1 MHAFLLAAAAGMSCY
16 PQPPFSA
23 CMIHRAPIPLPD
35 PLRDFVTRP
44 ATPGAPVHLPANA
57 AGVLYSSP
65 EHLEKQQFSIVET
78 ATGRALEVVLRPVRG
93 AANVDGLPSLQK
105 FSSKRASLYRVEARN
120 GFAPGTRYTVR
131 QRVAGQVLE
140 VAIDR
145 EAVDLKRSLVRL
157 RATQPAWR
165 ENMGSGCWGPPEQVL
180 VQAVDYEVPASLAPY
195 RQRLLAVTLKTAGL
209 AWREP
214 EGEQVLRPFELAQPG
229 FPSAYGLPAG
239 LLHASVDALPA
250 LPARPLRVSLAAA
263 VAFLEVDSDWHP
275 SAPSFVE
282 IAPERLAPFD
292 SLSGLRAAMRS
303 GDGAR
308 IAAQLAVTPVRT
320 SDMRYGGPVIEPE
333 PLGPQDMGR
342 PAALRGWLAQRHRG
356 ALEATIYRLMAH
368 REAAVRSAALAALVR
383 VQYLPLRDPTRARTA
398 LGALLAAMRDPHAS
412 VRRSAVL
419 ALFELRRAVGE
430 LQLVCE
436 FTDTGFPISPAGC
449 VPSEA
454 FLPLLPSARAFL
466 KHPDSAV
473 RERAQATV
481 TLLEAPAADSR

>member
-1 MHAFLLAAAAGMSCY
+1 MHAFLLAAAGMSCY

-23 CMIHRAPIPLPD
+23 CMIQRAPIPLPD

-57 AGVLYSSP
+57 AGVLYCSP

-78 ATGRALEVVLRPVRG
+78 ASGRALEVVLSPVRG
-93 AANVDGLPSLQK
+93 AGNVDGLPSLQK
-105 FSSKRASLYRVEARN
+105 FDSERASLYRVEARN
-120 GFAPGTRYTVR
+120 GFEPGRRYTVR
-131 QRVAGQVLE
+131 QRVSGQVLE

-180 VQAVDYEVPASLAPY
+180 VQAVDYEVPAALAPY
-195 RQRLLAVTLKTAGL
+195 RQRLLAVTVKAAGL
-209 AWREP
+209 AWRVP
-214 EGEQVLRPFELAQPG
+214 EGQQVLRPFELAQPG

-250 LPARPLRVSLAAA
+250 LPLRASLAAA

-275 SAPSFVE
+275 SAPSFVD
-282 IAPERLAPFD
+282 IAPDRLAPFD
-292 SLSGLRAAMRS
+292 SVSGLRAAMRS
-303 GDGAR
+303 GDSAR

-333 PLGPQDMGR
+333 SLGPEGMGK

-368 REAAVRSAALAALVR
+368 REPAVRSAALPALVR

-398 LGALLAAMRDPHAS
+398 IDALLAAKRDPDAG

-419 ALFELRRAVGE
+419 ALFELRRAVDE
-430 LQLVCE
+430 LELVCE
-436 FTDTGFPISPAGC
+436 FTETGVPISPAGC

-454 FLPLLPSARAFL
+454 FLPLLPSARAF
-466 KHPDSAV
+466 
-473 RERAQATV
+473 
-481 TLLEAPAADSR
+481 